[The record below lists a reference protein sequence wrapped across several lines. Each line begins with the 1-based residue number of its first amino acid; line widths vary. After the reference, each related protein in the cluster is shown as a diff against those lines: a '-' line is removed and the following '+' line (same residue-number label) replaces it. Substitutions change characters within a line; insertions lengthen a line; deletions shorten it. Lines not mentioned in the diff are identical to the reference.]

1 MGLNPG
7 DIKIVDSDDF
17 INIGISTHS
26 MSLSYF
32 IKFIDIKNTLFI
44 GIEPQSLDLINQDS
58 LGFDL
63 SDEFNGKLT
72 DGVYKSA
79 CNFIDLLKEIL

>member
-32 IKFIDIKNTLFI
+32 IKFLDINNALFI

-72 DGVYKSA
+72 DDVYKSA